1 MDNYHAHSAAE
12 SVQNSQYRATHGL
25 LNLIEGLLKAYKDK
39 RKNEHKIEVKV
50 DGKTK
55 FKATVD
61 KTGRMRVAK
70 NDLSSDEILTLQNY
84 FKSIPN
90 PPINP
95 KDFDVMVDGNRVLA
109 TKDGK
114 VVEQVQPQQSDA
126 FADTTRVTA
135 PSADVA
141 DPKTTDSTDVDM
153 APKAPRP
160 SSVPVS
166 TSAFEKSVDNWVK
179 TEPPRPSSVK
189 PRETQSDPVPQKEP
203 NSQERIDLNSG
214 ETSQDASQTINVTA
228 TSVDLEPV
236 PSTQEP
242 EPKATESP
250 KSEAVQLPIPNPTST
265 EKSPEAVPKVNDTG
279 PIPADYGLG
288 KPISDEA
295 IVATGDRAL
304 VAAHG
309 GLEAK
314 RLELNDCVRRG
325 KDPGFSHL
333 NDRATVLRGDINRDL
348 PKFAERLNESMVQ
361 GKYKAT
367 PTTAPGLDRDMPL
380 TKKKQESQTQ
390 SKKQVLT
397 KR

>member
-1 MDNYHAHSAAE
+1 MDNHHAHHVAETAQNIQHRAA
-12 SVQNSQYRATHGL
+12 SGL

-39 RKNEHKIEVKV
+39 RKSEHRIEIKV

-70 NDLSSDEILTLQNY
+70 NELSGDEILALQNY

-95 KDFDVMVDGNRVLA
+95 KDFDVTVDGNRVLA

-114 VVEQVQPQQSDA
+114 VVTKAQPQQSDA
-126 FADTTRVTA
+126 FAETESA
-135 PSADVA
+135 SPSAANTANA
-141 DPKTTDSTDVDM
+141 DPVRPSDPEPAPITPEASKPEPLTPEASKPEPIT
-153 APKAPRP
+153 PKA
-160 SSVPVS
+160 S
-166 TSAFEKSVDNWVK
+166 K
-179 TEPPRPSSVK
+179 
-189 PRETQSDPVPQKEP
+189 
-203 NSQERIDLNSG
+203 
-214 ETSQDASQTINVTA
+214 
-228 TSVDLEPV
+228 
-236 PSTQEP
+236 P
-242 EPKATESP
+242 EP
-250 KSEAVQLPIPNPTST
+250 VQLPIPEPTST
-265 EKSPEAVPKVNDTG
+265 EQSTAAAPKVNDTG
-279 PIPADYGLG
+279 PIPTDYGLG

-325 KDPGFSHL
+325 KEPGFSHL
-333 NDRATVLRGDINRDL
+333 NDRATVLRGEINSDL
-348 PKFAERLNESMVQ
+348 PKFAERLNESMAQ
-361 GKYKAT
+361 GKYKT
-367 PTTAPGLDRDMPL
+367 PPTTAPGLDRDMPL
-380 TKKKQESQTQ
+380 TQKKQEAQTQ
-390 SKKQVLT
+390 SKKQVLA

>member
-1 MDNYHAHSAAE
+1 VDNHHTHQAAE
-12 SVQNSQYRATHGL
+12 TVQNIQHRASSGL

-39 RKNEHKIEVKV
+39 QKNEHKIEIKV

-70 NDLSSDEILTLQNY
+70 NELSGDETLALQNY

-95 KDFDVMVDGNRVLA
+95 KDFDVTVDGNRVLA

-114 VVEQVQPQQSDA
+114 VVEQAQPQQPDA
-126 FADTTRVTA
+126 FAEATRVAA
-135 PSADVA
+135 PSADVV

-153 APKAPRP
+153 APIPPSP
-160 SSVPVS
+160 SSAPVS
-166 TSAFEKSVDNWVK
+166 TSAFEKSIDNWVK
-179 TEPPRPSSVK
+179 TEQPRPTSVK
-189 PRETQSDPVPQKEP
+189 PHETHSDPQKER
-203 NSQERIDLNSG
+203 NSQDRLDLDSDV
-214 ETSQDASQTINVTA
+214 TRQDASQTIDVSA
-228 TSVDLEPV
+228 TSVDLEPAPPV
-236 PSTQEP
+236 QEAPPIAP
-242 EPKATESP
+242 ETSKTEP
-250 KSEAVQLPIPNPTST
+250 VQLPIPEPTST
-265 EKSPEAVPKVNDTG
+265 KESPEVVPRVGDTG

-314 RLELNDCVRRG
+314 RLELNDCVIRG
-325 KDPGFSHL
+325 SEPGFSHL
-333 NDRATVLRGDINRDL
+333 NDRAAVLRGEIM
-348 PKFAERLNESMVQ
+348 AQ
-361 GKYKAT
+361 GKYKTT

-380 TKKKQESQTQ
+380 TPKKKESQTQ
-390 SKKQVLT
+390 SKQRVLT